1 MRRTKME
8 DSQLWFA
15 MDPGEP
21 LGKVEKVE
29 MEYKLRQESIC
40 RSEQYGNDKHRDPK
54 GRVSI
59 HQKH

>member
-8 DSQLWFA
+8 DSQLQTA

-40 RSEQYGNDKHRDPK
+40 RSEQYGKVKVKIPV
-54 GRVSI
+54 GVE
-59 HQKH
+59 